1 MVLNSDDFVT
11 CLITSA
17 YEPIFLAL
25 KKLKS
30 LIIVDVSMESATLI
44 VIIYF
49 DDLFEGFKKWP
60 SFNFLKRVLVPLL
73 NLLVSKCYFSKFDK
87 VLERRLNLI

>member
-1 MVLNSDDFVT
+1 MLVTFPIHVCKKVTNVILVQEVFDSFNFVLMLLMVLNSDDFVT

-49 DDLFEGFKKWP
+49 DDLFEGFKK
-60 SFNFLKRVLVPLL
+60 
-73 NLLVSKCYFSKFDK
+73 
-87 VLERRLNLI
+87 